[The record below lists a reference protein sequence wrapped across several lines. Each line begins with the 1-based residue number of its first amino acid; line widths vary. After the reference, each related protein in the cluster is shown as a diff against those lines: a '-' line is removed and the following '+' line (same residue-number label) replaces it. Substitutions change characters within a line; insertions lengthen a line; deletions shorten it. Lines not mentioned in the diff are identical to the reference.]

1 MVKTNQLQWEETF
14 TIYYNK
20 WNQQLL
26 FFSDNIDIEHIDHAA
41 YREAYKCSQRT
52 NNMDHIANMTTIATN
67 SIKLIILLLQALWW
81 KFTIGYI

>member
-1 MVKTNQLQWEETF
+1 MGRNIHNLLQQMESTV
-14 TIYYNK
+14 T
-20 WNQQLL
+20 

-67 SIKLIILLLQALWW
+67 SIKLIILLLQAL
-81 KFTIGYI
+81 